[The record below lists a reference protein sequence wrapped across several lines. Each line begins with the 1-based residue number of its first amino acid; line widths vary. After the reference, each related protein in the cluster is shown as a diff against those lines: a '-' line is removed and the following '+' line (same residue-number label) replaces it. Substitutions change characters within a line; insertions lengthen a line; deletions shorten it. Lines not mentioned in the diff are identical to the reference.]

1 MKFQNIPG
9 TLDAERITLV
19 NDEAAYDRDVT

>member
-1 MKFQNIPG
+1 MKFQNFPG
-9 TLDAERITLV
+9 TLDAESITLV